1 MNLSIIQ
8 KEDLEDL
15 VQTSVEKTLRS
26 FFNQR
31 AKENSQPQTLTIRET
46 AKFLSVTETTVRN
59 YIQRG
64 LIKADKI
71 GGRIFISREKLLESL
86 KEVKS
91 FKYLRDD

>member
-8 KEDLEDL
+8 KEDLEEL

-26 FFNQR
+26 YFNQR
-31 AKENSQPQTLTIRET
+31 SKENSQTPTLTIRET

-71 GGRIFISREKLLESL
+71 GGRIFISRVKLLESL

>member
-8 KEDLEDL
+8 KEDLEEL

-26 FFNQR
+26 YFNQR
-31 AKENSQPQTLTIRET
+31 SKENSQPQTLTIRET